1 MAMGSATSWPL
12 STVPPAP
19 GSADK
24 TRPAPA
30 QSFSGPRRAPSKMQP
45 AEETPRPAMI
55 PIRGVPMIKYFAEN
69 WGEVEGFQAQP
80 DDLLISTYPK
90 SGGRSS
96 TTWISEIIDMIY
108 NDGDP
113 EKCKRDA
120 IYMRVPFLEFA
131 VPGIPTGV
139 ELLRQTPA
147 QRRLV
152 KTHLPVQLLPVSFW
166 EQDCQMIYVARNPKD
181 VAVSYYHFYQM
192 AKVHPEPGPWD
203 HFLADFMAGAVSFG
217 SWYQHV
223 RGWWEKRR
231 EQRVLYLFYEDMKE
245 VSPPLPPFPVPT
257 PRLPLP
263 LPAPAPP
270 RQSHGPAGSD
280 PLPPRTPGVRS
291 ARCWRSWGAPRPR
304 GWWRP
309 SPGTRP
315 SPPWSRTSWPTTEPS
330 PPASWTTA
338 SPPSCARV

>member
-90 SGGRSS
+90 SG

-245 VSPPLPPFPVPT
+245 D
-257 PRLPLP
+257 PRREIRKVLAFLG
-263 LPAPAPP
+263 
-270 RQSHGPAGSD
+270 R
-280 PLPPRTPGVRS
+280 
-291 ARCWRSWGAPRPR
+291 
-304 GWWRP
+304 
-309 SPGTRP
+309 
-315 SPPWSRTSWPTTEPS
+315 
-330 PPASWTTA
+330 PPAEGLVEAIARHTA
-338 SPPSCARV
+338 FAAMEQNFMANYRTIPTSIMDHSISPFMRKGVTGDWKNQFTVAQNERFNADYERQMEGTDLSFRMEI

>member
-1 MAMGSATSWPL
+1 MGPRDSSPTQRAPGLYDLPNVQPL
-12 STVPPAP
+12 TPAWVGGDPGVRVWGGGNRDEKGTDVAGWGPRCPGGGGRGQGWGGDPGVRSGAPERSGGGGGPQRDEQGEGPKRPPPSPAP
-19 GSADK
+19 WRWDQPPPGPFPRSHPPLAPPIK
-24 TRPAPA
+24 PARP
-30 QSFSGPRRAPSKMQP
+30 PRRASPDP
-45 AEETPRPAMI
+45 AEPRA
-55 PIRGVPMIKYFAEN
+55 
-69 WGEVEGFQAQP
+69 
-80 DDLLISTYPK
+80 
-90 SGGRSS
+90 S

-231 EQRVLYLFYEDMKE
+231 EQRLLYLFYEDMKE
-245 VSPPLPPFPVPT
+245 V
-257 PRLPLP
+257 
-263 LPAPAPP
+263 
-270 RQSHGPAGSD
+270 
-280 PLPPRTPGVRS
+280 
-291 ARCWRSWGAPRPR
+291 
-304 GWWRP
+304 
-309 SPGTRP
+309 
-315 SPPWSRTSWPTTEPS
+315 
-330 PPASWTTA
+330 
-338 SPPSCARV
+338 